1 MPQSGNG
8 DQRATFR
15 SRSLLR
21 KRFHPRNNLRPIVQA
36 FPCFRDVFSAPCSYS
51 SIFSQKQP
59 EFSTL
64 RYSPKFTLGEKF
76 WDLQNKQNYRGS
88 SPRILHRHS
97 PRTARGSREL
107 GRHSDPCILP
117 GRCSTSWASLC
128 QPSPAATHHLTACPR
143 ILLDH

>member
-1 MPQSGNG
+1 MPQSENG

-97 PRTARGSREL
+97 PRTARGSESLEGIPTPASSL
-107 GRHSDPCILP
+107 GGAPPVGPACANLLQLP
-117 GRCSTSWASLC
+117 
-128 QPSPAATHHLTACPR
+128 LTT
-143 ILLDH
+143 